1 MKRPSARTLPTT
13 NFMKPQY
20 IVETTKTPAQALADL
35 EASVKQHGYG
45 VLHTYDLRQT
55 LASKGF
61 ALPNACHILEVCN
74 PKQAAAVL
82 AADMS
87 MNIALPC
94 RISVYQDGGKTLIGM
109 ARPTVLLASL
119 SESED
124 LKMISAQV
132 EKDTIAIIEA
142 AK

>member
-1 MKRPSARTLPTT
+1 M
-13 NFMKPQY
+13 NPQY
-20 IVETTKTPAQALADL
+20 IAETAKTPARAVTDLQAA
-35 EASVKQHGYG
+35 VKEHGYG
-45 VLHTYDLRQT
+45 VLHIYDLKET

-61 ALPNACHILEVCN
+61 DLPNACHILEVCN

-82 AADMS
+82 TADMG

-94 RISVYQDGGKTLIGM
+94 RISVYQDDGKTLIGM
-109 ARPTVLLASL
+109 VRPTVLLASL
-119 SESED
+119 SQSEN
-124 LKMISAQV
+124 LKAIAEQV

>member
-1 MKRPSARTLPTT
+1 M
-13 NFMKPQY
+13 NPQY
-20 IVETTKTPAQALADL
+20 IAETTKSPAQAVTDL
-35 EASVKQHGYG
+35 QAVVKQHGYG
-45 VLHTYDLRQT
+45 VLHIYDLQAT

-61 ALPNACHILEVCN
+61 DLPNACHILEVCN

-82 AADMS
+82 TADMG

-109 ARPTVLLASL
+109 VRPTVLLASL
-119 SESED
+119 SQSEN
-124 LKMISAQV
+124 LKTIAAQV

-142 AK
+142 SK

>member
-1 MKRPSARTLPTT
+1 M
-13 NFMKPQY
+13 NPQY
-20 IVETTKTPAQALADL
+20 IAETAKSPAQAVIDL
-35 EASVKQHGYG
+35 QAAVKQHGYG
-45 VLHTYDLRQT
+45 VLHIYDLKET

-61 ALPNACHILEVCN
+61 DLPNACHILDVCN
-74 PKQAAAVL
+74 PKQAVAVL
-82 AADMS
+82 TADMG

-109 ARPTVLLASL
+109 VRPTVLLASL

-124 LKMISAQV
+124 LKTIAAQV

-142 AK
+142 SK

>member
-1 MKRPSARTLPTT
+1 M
-13 NFMKPQY
+13 NPQY
-20 IVETTKTPAQALADL
+20 IAETTKSPAQAVTDL
-35 EASVKQHGYG
+35 QASVKQHGYG
-45 VLHTYDLRQT
+45 VLHIYDLKET

-61 ALPNACHILEVCN
+61 DLPNACHILEVCN

-82 AADMS
+82 AADMG
-87 MNIALPC
+87 MNLALPC

-109 ARPTVLLASL
+109 VRPTVLLSSL
-119 SESED
+119 SKSEE
-124 LKMISAQV
+124 LKAIAEQV

>member
-1 MKRPSARTLPTT
+1 MHPPSHIM
-13 NFMKPQY
+13 NPQY
-20 IVETTKTPAQALADL
+20 IAETSKSPAQAVADL
-35 EASVKQHGYG
+35 QASVKQHGYG
-45 VLHTYDLRQT
+45 VLHIYDLKET

-61 ALPNACHILEVCN
+61 DLPNACHILEVCN

-82 AADMS
+82 TADMG
-87 MNIALPC
+87 MNLALPC

-109 ARPTVLLASL
+109 VRPTVLLSSL
-119 SESED
+119 SKSEE
-124 LKMISAQV
+124 LKAIAEQV

>member
-1 MKRPSARTLPTT
+1 MNPR
-13 NFMKPQY
+13 Y
-20 IVETTKTPAQALADL
+20 ITETPKSPAVAVADL
-35 EASVKQHGYG
+35 QASVKQHGYG
-45 VLHTYDLRQT
+45 VLHIYDLKET

-61 ALPNACHILEVCN
+61 DLPNACHILEVCN

-82 AADMS
+82 TADMG

-109 ARPTVLLASL
+109 VRPSALLASL
-119 SESED
+119 SQSED
-124 LKMISAQV
+124 LRIIADQV

-142 AK
+142 AR

>member
-1 MKRPSARTLPTT
+1 M
-13 NFMKPQY
+13 NPQY
-20 IVETTKTPAQALADL
+20 IVETTKSPAQAVTDL
-35 EASVKQHGYG
+35 QAAVKEHGYG
-45 VLHTYDLRQT
+45 VLHIYDLKET

-61 ALPNACHILEVCN
+61 DLPNACHILDVCN
-74 PKQAAAVL
+74 PKQAVAVL
-82 AADMS
+82 TADMG

-109 ARPTVLLASL
+109 VRPTVLLASL

-124 LKMISAQV
+124 LKTIAAQV

-142 AK
+142 SK

>member
-1 MKRPSARTLPTT
+1 M
-13 NFMKPQY
+13 NPQY
-20 IVETTKTPAQALADL
+20 IAETTKSPAQAVADL
-35 EASVKQHGYG
+35 QASVKQHGYG
-45 VLHTYDLRQT
+45 VLHIYDLKET

-61 ALPNACHILEVCN
+61 DLPNACHILEVCN

-82 AADMS
+82 AADMGMS
-87 MNIALPC
+87 LALPC

-109 ARPTVLLASL
+109 VRPTVLLSSL
-119 SESED
+119 SQSEA
-124 LKMISAQV
+124 LKAIAEQV

>member
-1 MKRPSARTLPTT
+1 M
-13 NFMKPQY
+13 NPQY
-20 IVETTKTPAQALADL
+20 IAETTKSPAQAVTDL
-35 EASVKQHGYG
+35 QASVKQHGYG
-45 VLHTYDLRQT
+45 VLHIYDLRET

-61 ALPNACHILEVCN
+61 DLPNACHILEVCN

-82 AADMS
+82 AADMG

-94 RISVYQDGGKTLIGM
+94 RISVYQDGAKTLIGM
-109 ARPTVLLASL
+109 VRPTELLASL
-119 SESED
+119 SKSED
-124 LKMISAQV
+124 LRAIAEQV

>member
-1 MKRPSARTLPTT
+1 MPRY
-13 NFMKPQY
+13 FMNPQY
-20 IVETTKTPAQALADL
+20 IAETLKSPAQAVTDL
-35 EASVKQHGYG
+35 QASVKQHGYG
-45 VLHTYDLRQT
+45 VLHIYDLRET
-55 LASKGF
+55 LTSKGF
-61 ALPNACHILEVCN
+61 DLPNACHILEVCN

-82 AADMS
+82 SADMG

-109 ARPTVLLASL
+109 VRPTVLLSSL
-119 SESED
+119 SKSED
-124 LKMISAQV
+124 LKAIAEQV

>member
-1 MKRPSARTLPTT
+1 M
-13 NFMKPQY
+13 NPQY
-20 IVETTKTPAQALADL
+20 IAETTKSPAQAVADL
-35 EASVKQHGYG
+35 QASVKQHGYG
-45 VLHTYDLRQT
+45 VLHIYDLKET

-61 ALPNACHILEVCN
+61 DLPNACHILEVCN

-82 AADMS
+82 AADMG
-87 MNIALPC
+87 MNLALPC

-109 ARPTVLLASL
+109 VRPTVLLSSL
-119 SESED
+119 SKSEE
-124 LKMISAQV
+124 LKAIAEQV